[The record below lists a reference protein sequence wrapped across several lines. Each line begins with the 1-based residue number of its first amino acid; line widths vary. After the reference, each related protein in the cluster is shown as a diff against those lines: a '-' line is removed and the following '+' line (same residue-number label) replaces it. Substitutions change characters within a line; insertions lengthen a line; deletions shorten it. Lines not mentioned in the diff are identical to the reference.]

1 MRRETAYKLAG
12 RRHGENHGTGVSGL
26 QKQREIRFR
35 PLPPNQVEQACSA
48 LRALKG
54 LSARPSA
61 RADTICVEYSILEYS
76 LESLEKALTD
86 AGFHLDNSLFVKLM
100 RAFIYF
106 AEDTQIHNLRSPE
119 RLIKQSNEVYIQ
131 VYDHHPHG
139 DRDDTPRKLR
149 EYK

>member
-12 RRHGENHGTGVSGL
+12 RRHGENHGAAVSGL

-48 LRALKG
+48 LRALRG
-54 LSARPSA
+54 LSARPGDK
-61 RADTICVEYSILEYS
+61 ADCIVVEYSIFEYS
-76 LESLEKALTD
+76 LETLEKALTD
-86 AGFHLDNSLFVKLM
+86 AGFHLDNSLMTKLV

-119 RLIKQSNEVYIQ
+119 RLIKKSNEVYVK

-139 DRDDTPRKLR
+139 DRDDTPVELR

>member
-12 RRHGENHGTGVSGL
+12 RRHGEHHGAAVSGL
-26 QKQREIRFR
+26 QKEREIRFR

-48 LRALKG
+48 LRALRG
-54 LSARPSA
+54 LVARPA
-61 RADTICVEYSILEYS
+61 EKADTICVVYSILEYS
-76 LESLEKALTD
+76 LESLETALTD
-86 AGFHLDNSLFVKLM
+86 AGFHLDNSLMTKLM

-106 AEDTQIHNLRSPE
+106 SEDTQIHNLRSPE
-119 RLIKQSNEVYIQ
+119 RLLKQSNEVYVK

-139 DRDDTPRKLR
+139 DRDDTPQELR